1 MEPILELVGEILLWG
16 SIALL
21 TWGALL
27 TFQQLFSQGHK
38 RVARRQSAAQ
48 DDPARRARYAGL
60 ASAVIA
66 AALVLPAPGAS
77 AQDDGEPGFMLLH
90 GERVYGAAAR
100 QDAREGL
107 MWVQCAADQGS
118 PVARFSRPRLNS
130 MSNANASANDD

>member
-1 MEPILELVGEILLWG
+1 MEPILELVGEIPLWG

-21 TWGALL
+21 AWGAML
-27 TFQQLFSQGHK
+27 TFQQLFSPGRK
-38 RVARRQSAAQ
+38 RLARRHPAAQ
-48 DDPARRARYAGL
+48 DARRARHAGF

-77 AQDDGEPGFMLLH
+77 AQDASEPGFMLLH

-107 MWVQCAADQGS
+107 MWVQCAADQDS

-130 MSNANASANDD
+130 MSIANASANDD

>member
-1 MEPILELVGEILLWG
+1 MEAIVNLISGLGLVGSL
-16 SIALL
+16 ALL
-21 TWGALL
+21 GWGLSLCLRHGLGEYAY
-27 TFQQLFSQGHK
+27 G
-38 RVARRQSAAQ
+38 RERGRGARH
-48 DDPARRARYAGL
+48 AGF

-66 AALVLPAPGAS
+66 AALVVPAPGAS

-107 MWVQCAADQGS
+107 MWVQCAADQDS

-130 MSNANASANDD
+130 MSIANASANDH